1 MRSKVPY
8 SSSFLILIVISVIM
22 FITQCVDEY
31 HPDIDTKDNL
41 LVVNGSILQGD
52 E

>member
-1 MRSKVPY
+1 MRRKHRFY
-8 SSSFLILIVISVIM
+8 SGFLIMIVISVIM